1 MIWPKMIFGT
11 FVLGAVMLAQTQ
23 QPAPPPPRFLGPP
36 IHKDDVQAQGA
47 KPRAGARHGDW
58 LQKFKDLPPD
68 QQKAAL
74 ENDPNFKKLPPERQE
89 KLRQRLAQFNNLPPE
104 QREKIVKRMR
114 RFENLTPAQ
123 KVQARDLAKRYQGFP
138 PER

>member
-1 MIWPKMIFGT
+1 MTSPKITFGT
-11 FVLGAVMLAQTQ
+11 VAFSAMLAFAQAQ
-23 QPAPPPPRFLGPP
+23 QPNAPQNPTPP
-36 IHKDDVQAQGA
+36 QAQQQNHARGA
-47 KPRAGARHGDW
+47 ARHGDW
-58 LQKFKDLPPD
+58 LKKFKDLPPD

-74 ENDPNFKKLPPERQE
+74 ENDPTFKKLPPERQE